1 MITLKSLAEDLEYD
15 IICGQDT
22 KEITSVVY
30 DSRKVTSGSLFVCIC
45 GFVSDGHRYISQALD
60 KGASA
65 VLIQESQEI
74 LTLPDLVK
82 MASAKNAAV
91 LSTPDTRRGL
101 ARVSAAFF
109 EYPSRK
115 LNLLGI
121 TGTKGKTTTSYMVRD
136 IFEKAGRSTGLVG
149 TVSNIVAGEVRQAE
163 RTTPESYDLQ
173 KLLFEMARKN
183 SDSCVMEVSSQ
194 GLMLD
199 RSYGCRFSVGAFT
212 NLYHDHIGEHEH
224 ANMKEYLEAKL
235 LLFDQ
240 SETGVIN
247 ADADSF
253 EKVLEYAQQRCPV
266 YAYGIDNPCSVR
278 AVKIHKDIQDGKI
291 GTAFDL
297 ISPWYNELVFVA
309 MPGKFNVYNALC
321 AISVA
326 GVCGIPFE
334 AVREGLAGV
343 SVPGRLQL
351 VPHKGPFTVLVDYAH
366 NAASLENLLDTLREY
381 CSGRLI
387 TLFGCGGDRAKS
399 RRYEMGEASGKRSDL
414 TIITSDNPRSEN
426 PMDIIADILVG
437 FTKTEGTYLLEP
449 DRKAAISL
457 ALSLAQKDDFVII
470 AGKGHENYQIFK
482 DQTIHFDDSETAAE
496 LLSVMDQKRDEKEK

>member
-1 MITLKSLAEDLEYD
+1 MYTLKSLMEGLEYN
-15 IICGQDT
+15 IICGSET
-22 KEITSVVY
+22 TAITSVVY
-30 DSRKVTSGSLFVCIC
+30 DSRKAAAGSLFVCVR
-45 GFVSDGHRYISQALD
+45 GFVSDGHRYITQALD
-60 KGASA
+60 KGACA
-65 VLIQESQEI
+65 ILIQEDQDI
-74 LTLPDLVK
+74 LTVPELCEK
-82 MASAKNAAV
+82 ASVNNAAV
-91 LSTPDTRRGL
+91 LSAIDTRRGL
-101 ARVSAAFF
+101 AHASAAFF
-109 EYPSRK
+109 SHPSEK

-136 IFEKAGRSTGLVG
+136 IFEKAGRVTGLIG

-173 KLLFEMARKN
+173 QLLNEMVQKN

-199 RSYGCRFSVGAFT
+199 RSYGCRFTVGAFT

-224 ANMKEYLEAKL
+224 ANMQEYMEAKL

-253 EKVLEYAQQRCPV
+253 DKIIDYAKKRCPV
-266 YAYGIDNPCSVR
+266 FTYGIDNSCSVR
-278 AVKIHKDIQDGKI
+278 AVQIHKDIQNGKI
-291 GTAFDL
+291 GTSFTL
-297 ISPWYNELVFVA
+297 TSPWYNESVFIA

-321 AISVA
+321 AISMA
-326 GVCGIPFE
+326 GVCGIPFD

-343 SVPGRLQL
+343 SVPGRLQM
-351 VPHKGPFTVLVDYAH
+351 VPHTGSFTVLVDYAH
-366 NAASLENLLDTLREY
+366 NAASLENLLATLREY
-381 CSGRLI
+381 CTGRLI

-399 RRYEMGEASGKRSDL
+399 RRYEMGEVSGKLSDL

-426 PMDIIADILVG
+426 PMDIIADILQG
-437 FTKTEGTYLLEP
+437 FAKTDGRYMLEP

-470 AGKGHENYQIFK
+470 AGKGHENYQIFGDK
-482 DQTIHFDDSETAAE
+482 TIHFDDVETAAE
-496 LLSVMDQKRDEKEK
+496 QLAAMDHIRDEKEK

>member
-1 MITLKSLAEDLEYD
+1 MYTLKGLIEGLEYN
-15 IICGQDT
+15 IICGSEIM
-22 KEITSVVY
+22 EITSVVY
-30 DSRKVTSGSLFVCIC
+30 DSKKAAVGSLFVCVR
-45 GFVSDGHRYISQALD
+45 GFVSDGHRYIAQALE

-65 VLIQESQEI
+65 ILIQEDQDV
-74 LTLPDLVK
+74 LTVPELCEK
-82 MASAKNAAV
+82 ASVNNAAV

-101 ARVSAAFF
+101 AHASAAFF
-109 EYPSRK
+109 AHPSEK

-136 IFEKAGRSTGLVG
+136 IFEKAGRVTGLIG

-173 KLLFEMARKN
+173 KLLYEMVQKN

-199 RSYGCRFSVGAFT
+199 RAYGCRFTVGAFT

-224 ANMKEYLEAKL
+224 ANMQEYMDAKL

-240 SETGVIN
+240 SATGVIN
-247 ADADSF
+247 ADVDSF
-253 EKVLEYAQQRCPV
+253 DKIMDYAKKRCPV
-266 YAYGIDNPCSVR
+266 FTYGIDNPCSVR
-278 AVKIHKDIQDGKI
+278 AVQIHKDIQNGKI
-291 GTAFDL
+291 GTSFTL
-297 ISPWYNELVFVA
+297 TSPWYNESVFIA

-321 AISVA
+321 AISIA

-343 SVPGRLQL
+343 SVPGRLQM
-351 VPHKGPFTVLVDYAH
+351 VPHMGSFTVLVDYAH
-366 NAASLENLLDTLREY
+366 NAASLENLLSTLREY
-381 CSGRLI
+381 CTGRLI

-399 RRYEMGEASGKRSDL
+399 RRYEMGEVSGKLSDL
-414 TIITSDNPRSEN
+414 TVITSDNPRSEN
-426 PMDIIADILVG
+426 PMKIIADILQG
-437 FTKTEGTYLLEP
+437 FAKTDGRYMLEP

-457 ALSLAQKDDFVII
+457 ALSLARKDDFVII
-470 AGKGHENYQIFK
+470 AGKGHENYQIFGDK
-482 DQTIHFDDSETAAE
+482 TIHFDDAETAAE
-496 LLSVMDQKRDEKEK
+496 LLAAMDHIRDAKEK